1 MGEGQI
7 AMGEING
14 IGKKK
19 EKKSNRWYEGVG
31 EGMGGLVS
39 MGMIGE

>member
-19 EKKSNRWYEGVG
+19 KKKVTGDMREWEKAWVVWYLWE
-31 EGMGGLVS
+31 
-39 MGMIGE
+39 